1 MILNKLFISDQ
12 QVPLKFGYEHRITET
27 PFVMFVRK
35 GQDTINDFYLDN
47 PELEKI
53 SSKKGGGDLGE
64 A

>member
-1 MILNKLFISDQ
+1 
-12 QVPLKFGYEHRITET
+12 
-27 PFVMFVRK
+27 MFVRK